1 MNKIKLDSRAELIR
15 NTISTTPVL
24 NASSTNIIMIIFITA
39 IVKSFLKLFIHGWTL
54 KIMYNSSPRS
64 TSSGSTRF
72 KSDPNKSRWKRCAA
86 KDTGLYV
93 CHANNSLEKH

>member
-1 MNKIKLDSRAELIR
+1 MNKIKLDSRAELIW
-15 NTISTTPVL
+15 NTISSTPDL
-24 NASSTNIIMIIFITA
+24 NASSTTIIMIVFITA

-64 TSSGSTRF
+64 TSLGSTSL

-86 KDTGLYV
+86 KVPRNGFSSISYLS
-93 CHANNSLEKH
+93 A

>member
-39 IVKSFLKLFIHGWTL
+39 IV
-54 KIMYNSSPRS
+54 
-64 TSSGSTRF
+64 TS
-72 KSDPNKSRWKRCAA
+72 
-86 KDTGLYV
+86 
-93 CHANNSLEKH
+93 